1 MEEQRE
7 KVVLRVEDAMRKME
21 SPPLQAGDTLA
32 RALEIAE
39 TSPEEILLV
48 RFPTGRWAGITKEDL
63 LKLAANNPTH
73 ALLRELLPATPLPV
87 LHPDHRLA
95 AVLPLIQGH
104 ALLPVVSR
112 AGARP
117 AE

>member
-39 TSPEEILLV
+39 SSPEEILLV

-63 LKLAANNPTH
+63 HKLAANNPMD
-73 ALLRELLPATPLPV
+73 ALVRELLPAPHLPV
-87 LHPDHRLA
+87 LHPHQLLDD
-95 AVLPLIQGH
+95 VFPLI
-104 ALLPVVSR
+104 
-112 AGARP
+112 
-117 AE
+117 